1 MDINAFKTFLEV
13 AKTRHFGRAANN
25 LCVTQSAVSARIKA
39 LEESLG
45 AELFIRERSNI
56 HLSPSGEALVIHAS
70 SIVDMW
76 NRARQEVSLP
86 NGMQY
91 SLNVG
96 GLPGLWDILLQ
107 DWLNQVLLA
116 QPDLA
121 MNADIYSADVLVEKV
136 LNRSIDLA
144 FFYDAPHSPQLT
156 SQIFSKINLRLV
168 SSNPD
173 VSIDDAIQDRYIYVD
188 WGTYFGVQ
196 HAAAFPSSSIAKLYT
211 SSGRIAFEAI
221 KANGGAAYLAE
232 PMVRSAV
239 QRGEIS
245 YVADAPVFERA
256 AYAVF
261 HQSSNKAE
269 FVTQL
274 LQDSLMQD

>member
-13 AKTRHFGRAANN
+13 AKTCHFGRAANN
-25 LCVTQSAVSARIKA
+25 LCVTQSAISARIKA

-45 AELFIRERSNI
+45 TELFIRERSNI
-56 HLSPSGEALVIHAS
+56 HLSPSGEALLIHAS

-107 DWLNQVLLA
+107 GWLNQVLQGQPNLA
-116 QPDLA
+116 V
-121 MNADIYSADVLVEKV
+121 NADIYSADVLVEKV

-144 FFYDAPHSPQLT
+144 FLYDAPHSPQLK
-156 SQIFSKINLRLV
+156 SLVFSKINLRLV
-168 SSNPD
+168 SSQPNID
-173 VSIDDAIQDRYIYVD
+173 VEEALQDRYIYVD

-196 HAAAFPSSSIAKLYT
+196 HAAEFPSSSIAKLYT

-221 KANGGAAYLAE
+221 KANGGSAYLAE
-232 PMVRSAV
+232 PMVESAV
-239 QRGEIS
+239 RRGEIG
-245 YVADAPVFERA
+245 YVTGAPVFERA

-269 FVTQL
+269 FVAKL
-274 LQDSLMQD
+274 LSDFL